1 MAKLIGP
8 FKEIISMADVPDKGA
23 IENLSILKNGG
34 IVIEENKIVE
44 TGDFTELTK
53 KYDEIHEIDS
63 DHVLLPGLIDCHTHM
78 CFGGSRAGDYAL
90 RVGGKTYQ
98 EILKNGGGI
107 HDTVNKTRNESQEQ
121 LQESLIKRA
130 QRHLSEGVTTCEVK
144 SGYGLS
150 IESEVKILK
159 AIKEANKEIST
170 DLISTCLAA
179 HVCPKEFDSPKAYL
193 EHIVAD
199 LFPILMSENLT
210 KRIDVFVEDGA
221 FDPEL
226 TTWYLGEAKKAGFEL
241 TLHADQFSSGGSEVA
256 VKVGAISA
264 DHLEASS
271 DEDVKRLANSNVV
284 CTVLPGA
291 SLGLGMHYSP
301 ARKLLD
307 QGCCVAIS
315 TDWNPGSAPMGD
327 LLIQTALLG
336 AAEKLSIGECIAG
349 ITTRAAKALNLTDRG
364 KLSSGLLADMI
375 AFPTH
380 DHREIFYQ
388 QGKMK
393 PDMVWKK
400 GVLK

>member
-8 FKEIISMADVPDKGA
+8 FSEIITMSDVPEKGA
-23 IENLSILKNGG
+23 IGNFTVLKSGG
-34 IVIEENKIVE
+34 IVVQDDKIIEV
-44 TGDFTELTK
+44 GDFSALRAK
-53 KYDEIHEIDS
+53 NDNVIEIKS

-107 HDTVNKTRNESQEQ
+107 HDTVNKTRNESQEN
-121 LQESLIKRA
+121 LRSSLIKRA

-150 IESEVKILK
+150 VASELKILR
-159 AIKEANKEIST
+159 AIKEANQTIPS

-179 HVCPKEFDSPKAYL
+179 HVCPKEFDNPRAYL
-193 EHIVAD
+193 EHIVTD
-199 LFPILMSENLT
+199 LFPILISENLT
-210 KRIDVFVEDGA
+210 NRIDVFVEDGA
-221 FDPEL
+221 FDPKL

-256 VKVGAISA
+256 VNMKALSA

-271 DEDVKRLANSNVV
+271 EEDVKRLADSDVV

-301 ARKLLD
+301 ARNLLD

-349 ITTRAAKALNLTDRG
+349 ITIRAAKALNLSDRG
-364 KLSSGLLADMI
+364 KLASGLLADMI

-380 DHREIFYQ
+380 DHQEIFYQ

-400 GVLK
+400 GLLQ

>member
-8 FKEIISMADVPDKGA
+8 FSEIITMTDVPEKGA
-23 IENLSILKNGG
+23 IRDFTVLKNGG
-34 IVIEENKIVE
+34 IVIQDDKIIEV
-44 TGDFTELTK
+44 GDFSALHAK
-53 KYDEIHEIDS
+53 NDEIIEIES

-107 HDTVNKTRNESQEQ
+107 HDTVNKTRNESQES
-121 LQESLIKRA
+121 LKISLIQRA
-130 QRHLSEGVTTCEVK
+130 ERHLSEGVTTCEVK

-150 IESEVKILK
+150 LESELKILR
-159 AIKEANKEIST
+159 AIKEANQTIPS

-199 LFPILMSENLT
+199 LFPILIAENLT
-210 KRIDVFVEDGA
+210 NRIDVFVEDGA

-256 VKVGAISA
+256 VNMNALSA

-271 DEDVKRLANSNVV
+271 EEDVKRLADSDVV

-291 SLGLGMHYSP
+291 SLGLGMHYSS
-301 ARKLLD
+301 ARNLLD
-307 QGCCVAIS
+307 HGCCVAIS

-349 ITTRAAKALNLTDRG
+349 ITTRAAKALNLSDRG
-364 KLSSGLLADMI
+364 KLASGLLADMI

-380 DHREIFYQ
+380 DHQEIFYQ

-400 GVLK
+400 GLLQ